1 LFLDIPLT
9 PIIAGA
15 KVVLKNIF
23 FETAKFDLKPE
34 SVTELDKLVQF
45 LQVNPKVRIE
55 VSGHTDNQGKKQ
67 DNLTLSNNRAKAVYE
82 YLVTNKIV
90 SSRITYKGYA
100 ETQPLVD
107 NLTEANR
114 AKNRRTEFKIIL

>member
-1 LFLDIPLT
+1 M
-9 PIIAGA
+9 
-15 KVVLKNIF
+15 
-23 FETAKFDLKPE
+23 
-34 SVTELDKLVQF
+34 QF